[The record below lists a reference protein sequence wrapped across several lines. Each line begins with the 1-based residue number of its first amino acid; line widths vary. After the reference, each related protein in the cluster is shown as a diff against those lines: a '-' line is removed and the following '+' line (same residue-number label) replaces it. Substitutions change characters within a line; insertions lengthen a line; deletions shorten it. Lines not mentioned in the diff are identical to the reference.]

1 MYAYTLR
8 NLKQMSDTKKA
19 KDDGVSGAGAQQ
31 QQSLLD
37 RDNKATTTQNEKV

>member
-1 MYAYTLR
+1 
-8 NLKQMSDTKKA
+8 MSDTKKA

-31 QQSLLD
+31 QQQSLLD